1 MPASPINP
9 MNDVSPLAVSLG
21 EARSGRVRYGAAMA
35 LYVNGKL
42 SAEQL
47 ECYRIASSDDALD
60 ATALMRERGLSL
72 PPAQA
77 PGNEALIRALVE
89 EIDVYLGK
97 LPGPGIAEVRNG
109 LQAYRSAL
117 YKEPR
122 PAANAVVQQHL
133 PAALAAAATAQ
144 PTLAALISAAAP
156 LLHWITYDLYDR
168 EVIGESFATSH
179 AYCTLLGNEGA
190 FSVCDYDLGLFLIA
204 PHVLYRDHRHPAPE
218 LYAPLTG
225 PHGWRFKPGAPLTIK
240 PAHEPVWNEPNQHHL
255 TKVGPVPFF
264 CIFGWTRDT
273 AKPAEVLPASDWPQL
288 EAARIPIS

>member
-1 MPASPINP
+1 
-9 MNDVSPLAVSLG
+9 MNDASHVTAPLG
-21 EARSGRVRYGAAMA
+21 EAGSGRVRYGAAMA
-35 LYVNGKL
+35 LYADGKL

-47 ECYRIASSDDALD
+47 ECFRIASADDALD
-60 ATALMRERGLSL
+60 AAEVMRERGLPL

-77 PGNEALIRALVE
+77 PSGEALIRALVE
-89 EIDVYLGK
+89 EVDVYLGK

-109 LQAYRSAL
+109 LQAYRSVPFNQP
-117 YKEPR
+117 K
-122 PAANAVVQQHL
+122 PANNAVVQQHL
-133 PAALAAAATAQ
+133 PAALAAAAQTEPALTA
-144 PTLAALISAAAP
+144 LMSATAP
-156 LLHWITYDLYDR
+156 LLNWIAYDLYDR

-179 AYCTLLGNEGA
+179 AYCTLLGGEGA
-190 FSVCDYDLGLFLIA
+190 FRVGDYDLGLFLIA

-240 PAHEPVWNEPNQHHL
+240 QAHEPVWNEPNQHHL

-273 AKPAEVLPASDWPQL
+273 DKPAEVLPATDWPQI
-288 EAARIPIS
+288 EAARISIG